1 VPIRPI
7 RELSLRQRLLLL
19 TMLTSG
25 IGLVLG
31 CLGFLVFDMH
41 SAREQKVEDLRSAAD
56 LIGTNSTAAL
66 AFDDAMGGSRLL
78 AALSTRGQIRMGVL
92 YRSDGTYFA
101 SYMRADLNAKIL
113 PRHPPTDGLVWSR
126 NLLTYTSPVRLEE
139 RRLGWLYLESD
150 ITDLQDRL
158 RRFEQLTALLS
169 AGSLLFVYLLT
180 AALQRGISGPIQEL
194 AAIARSIAADKTY
207 SLRAPMLSGRE
218 LRQLGADFNHMLDEI
233 ERRDAA
239 LNESRDELELRVA
252 ARTSELELEVKERTR
267 AEHELRQRT
276 IFLNTLITNNPLAI
290 AVGGPGGKLELVNP
304 AFEKLFGYSSDEAI
318 GRSVD
323 ELLYPPNLSREEMD
337 SRLNNAQKESIHE
350 TAKRRRKNGDL
361 VDVEVHAVPLPLE
374 SGEQDVLALYQDVSE
389 RLEAQR
395 ALRESEELFRA
406 VSATAPIG
414 IFCTDPNGK
423 ILYANNRW
431 AEMTGCTAEHAMRK
445 GWLDA
450 VHPDDRVAVERLW
463 ESGFALQMELRD
475 QCRFLTPDGHVNWVQ
490 WQTRA
495 LLGADGRMEGYV
507 GVIEDITQRRAAE
520 KRLLEAKEAA
530 EAASQAKSEFLANM
544 SHEIR
549 TPMNG
554 ILGMTELALDTD
566 LKPEQREYLDMVH
579 SSAESLL
586 GIINDIL
593 DFSKIEAGRLEL
605 ERVSFS
611 LADCIESALEPLAVR
626 AQQKGLE
633 VNWAVHGDIPK
644 ALMGDP
650 TRLRQI
656 LINLAGNAIK
666 FTKEGEVSVQ
676 AIRAPSTDGSIPI
689 RFSVS
694 DTGIGIPQEKQ
705 RQIFEAFSQADS
717 STTRE
722 FGGTGLGL
730 SISARLIQLMGGEIQ
745 LESELGRGTIFSF
758 TVAFSIGKAAEPS
771 TSATEYPT
779 ILNKRVLVVDDN
791 EINRNLLAQLLPQW
805 GLQPAFAANGLQAL
819 AMFGKSVDDGAPFS
833 LVLLDRM
840 MPGMDGYEAAK
851 KMRLLARNEPL
862 VIIILSS
869 APSLADPRR
878 LKKLG
883 IDRTLIKPLRRATL
897 FEAIRHGL
905 KPPAPSEQVPTRP
918 HEMGQARGL
927 RLLLVEDNR
936 VNQKL
941 ALRLLE
947 KLGHRVT
954 LAINGQEAIELL
966 QSSAFDLVLM
976 DIQMPVMGGVEATQ
990 KIRDAELK
998 TGVHI
1003 PIIAMTAHAMMGDA
1017 EKYLSA
1023 GMDGYVSKPVR
1034 VGFLSAEIDRL
1045 AKPANAK
1052 TLVFS

>member
-1 VPIRPI
+1 
-7 RELSLRQRLLLL
+7 
-19 TMLTSG
+19 M
-25 IGLVLG
+25 
-31 CLGFLVFDMH
+31 
-41 SAREQKVEDLRSAAD
+41 
-56 LIGTNSTAAL
+56 
-66 AFDDAMGGSRLL
+66 
-78 AALSTRGQIRMGVL
+78 
-92 YRSDGTYFA
+92 
-101 SYMRADLNAKIL
+101 
-113 PRHPPTDGLVWSR
+113 
-126 NLLTYTSPVRLEE
+126 
-139 RRLGWLYLESD
+139 
-150 ITDLQDRL
+150 
-158 RRFEQLTALLS
+158 
-169 AGSLLFVYLLT
+169 
-180 AALQRGISGPIQEL
+180 
-194 AAIARSIAADKTY
+194 
-207 SLRAPMLSGRE
+207 
-218 LRQLGADFNHMLDEI
+218 
-233 ERRDAA
+233 
-239 LNESRDELELRVA
+239 
-252 ARTSELELEVKERTR
+252 
-267 AEHELRQRT
+267 
-276 IFLNTLITNNPLAI
+276 
-290 AVGGPGGKLELVNP
+290 
-304 AFEKLFGYSSDEAI
+304 
-318 GRSVD
+318 
-323 ELLYPPNLSREEMD
+323 
-337 SRLNNAQKESIHE
+337 
-350 TAKRRRKNGDL
+350 
-361 VDVEVHAVPLPLE
+361 DVEVHAVPLPLE
-374 SGEQDVLALYQDVSE
+374 SGEQDVLALYQDISE

-395 ALRESEELFRA
+395 GLRESEELFRA

-414 IFCTDPNGK
+414 IFCTDANGK

-431 AEMTGCTAEHAMRK
+431 AEMTGRTAEHAMRK

-507 GVIEDITQRRAAE
+507 GVIEDIAQRRAAE

-579 SSAESLL
+579 SSAQSLL

-605 ERVSFS
+605 ECVSFS
-611 LADCIESALEPLAVR
+611 LADCIESALDPLALR

-644 ALMGDP
+644 ALGGDP

-676 AIRAPSTDGSIPI
+676 AIRVPSTDGSIPI
-689 RFSVS
+689 RFSAS
-694 DTGIGIPQEKQ
+694 DTGMGIPKEKQ

-730 SISARLIQLMGGEIQ
+730 SISARLIQLMEGEIQ
-745 LESELGRGTIFSF
+745 LESELGKGTTFSF
-758 TVAFSIGKAAEPS
+758 TVAFSIGTAAEPS
-771 TSATEYPT
+771 TLATEYPT
-779 ILNKRVLVVDDN
+779 ILNKRVLVVADD

-819 AMFGKSVDDGAPFS
+819 ATFGKSVDDGAPFS
-833 LVLLDRM
+833 LVLLDHM

-851 KMRLLARNEPL
+851 KIRLLAKNEPL

-869 APSLADPRR
+869 APGLADPRR

-905 KPPAPSEQVPTRP
+905 KPPAPSERVPTRP
-918 HEMGQARGL
+918 HEMAQAGGL

-947 KLGHRVT
+947 KLGHQVT